1 MARPRW
7 LMKSWKAARR
17 WSKRAGILVF
27 AVCSLE
33 REEGEEQIAAF
44 PGGASGICPRAAVT
58 PMKCSAIANGSRRK
72 AICKTLPCHLSDQG
86 GMDGFYAAR
95 LRRNA

>member
-1 MARPRW
+1 
-7 LMKSWKAARR
+7 MKSWKAAR
-17 WSKRAGILVF
+17 AMVAPGGTLVF

-44 PGGASGICPRAAVT
+44 LSGASGIFARAHHGG
-58 PMKCSAIANGSRRK
+58 GSLRSCRLDHAGRRP
-72 AICKTLPCHLSDQG
+72 AHPALSPADG

-95 LRRNA
+95 LQRA